1 MPDHIPKDLR
11 RLPISLNRQGISV
24 LEGVRAALAVAVII
38 ALEEWV
44 GWRPLGEAALAAMLT
59 CICDPGGPIRRR
71 VPVLLGF
78 TAIGAVLTA
87 SLGLVRHLGMP
98 IALPVGLFALFCAC
112 FSRVYG
118 QAPQLV
124 GALLSTVI
132 VLSLDRGIADPAEA
146 ALLGGAFVA
155 GGLWATVLTLALWP
169 LHPFLPA
176 RRAVAEAYRRLA
188 RLAGDLH
195 ALLGAQTADAAAWER
210 HARAHR
216 GAVRQALETARA
228 QVVDTLRAR
237 GPAGARAAQSL
248 IRLET
253 ADQIFGVL
261 IAFGE
266 LLEHADP
273 TERSVARR
281 VMRRLRPLLVLLG
294 EIILTDDPAAS
305 VRIRRAIDALAREA
319 DALDSGAPLRA
330 LMLRLVERLR
340 IVQTLA
346 VPANLIAGADAA
358 GRPPPLPQRLWL
370 PVRTNL
376 TWRSPILRHATRAV
390 TAAAP
395 ALAFTMWWFTPYDH
409 WLTIT
414 IVATMQP
421 FFALTYA
428 RAVER
433 VLGTAA
439 GGAIAAVIG
448 ALCTTP
454 LSIAAAMFPLSVLA
468 FTVRSV
474 SLGLFMFGLTPLVVL
489 LVESAEPGTS
499 EWVIAGA
506 RAALT
511 TLGGMIAVTA
521 SFMLW
526 PTREPAQLI
535 AGGREAVAAHARYAE
550 AVFAHLLHP
559 GDGSALERAR
569 REAGIATNTFEATI
583 NRALLELRS
592 DESGQLEAAL
602 VIDAALRRCAGRL
615 SVLQFEA
622 AGARETVPDAA
633 LAGWGAWIVAGL
645 QHVAS
650 GDPDLPARPDL
661 PGTDAIMRLARQVG
675 LMAGVVER
683 LHAVPA

>member
-1 MPDHIPKDLR
+1 
-11 RLPISLNRQGISV
+11 
-24 LEGVRAALAVAVII
+24 
-38 ALEEWV
+38 
-44 GWRPLGEAALAAMLT
+44 
-59 CICDPGGPIRRR
+59 
-71 VPVLLGF
+71 
-78 TAIGAVLTA
+78 
-87 SLGLVRHLGMP
+87 
-98 IALPVGLFALFCAC
+98 
-112 FSRVYG
+112 
-118 QAPQLV
+118 
-124 GALLSTVI
+124 
-132 VLSLDRGIADPAEA
+132 
-146 ALLGGAFVA
+146 
-155 GGLWATVLTLALWP
+155 
-169 LHPFLPA
+169 
-176 RRAVAEAYRRLA
+176 
-188 RLAGDLH
+188 
-195 ALLGAQTADAAAWER
+195 QTADAAAWER

-253 ADQIFGVL
+253 ADQIYGVL

-358 GRPPPLPQRLWL
+358 GRPPPLLQRLWL

-448 ALCTTP
+448 AVCTTP

-661 PGTDAIMRLARQVG
+661 PGTDAIMR
-675 LMAGVVER
+675 
-683 LHAVPA
+683 